1 MPKSKAQQALDYV
14 RQTAPKCDTATDLH
28 NAFWGIGGRL
38 GQLFTTREAREQFM
52 RTPEY
57 AQIVKIWESLPWYWD
72 ESKAASKPRK
82 KRPATK
88 R

>member
-1 MPKSKAQQALDYV
+1 MAKSKAQQALEFV
-14 RQTAPKCDTATDLH
+14 RQVAPKCDTATDLH

-38 GQLFTTREAREQFM
+38 GQLFTTREEREEFM

-57 AQIVKIWESLPWYWD
+57 AQIEKIWESLPWYWD
-72 ESKAASKPRK
+72 QPNAVAEPPK